1 MPGFDYGNARL
12 RAMKSSLLSRQDME
26 ALADADSL
34 QSLITTLTR
43 TAYSKAIE
51 AAITRASGMDCIA
64 DALHRN
70 LVYTVCKIRKF
81 YDEQAGE
88 QVSFVLRRYDLH
100 NLKTILRGRATYA
113 PTDEIAASLLPLG
126 ELTGGIL
133 DQLTRAPNPRAV
145 IDLLATLRLPF
156 AQPLLVLR
164 AEHPG
169 AETPEME
176 LALDRWHFQEAR
188 KPLGQ
193 TANGSSVLAQAL
205 DLDAD
210 IVNLLTVLRFVHAP
224 AERQMLEQAPH
235 TNRLQ
240 DLLVLPGRVPL
251 ELLVR
256 ASEHEGLPSAVDA
269 LADTPYAAPLRSG
282 LDRYK
287 QSGRLSDFEK
297 QLRLYRLRRMAAF
310 MAQDPLGIGVLLGYL
325 ALKTT
330 EVGNIRWMAQGINLG
345 LKADAVK
352 AELEFV
358 G

>member
-12 RAMKSSLLSRQDME
+12 RAMKSSLLSRQEME

-34 QSLITTLTR
+34 QSLIAALTR
-43 TAYSKAIE
+43 TAYGKAIE
-51 AAITRASGMDCIA
+51 VAITRAGGPECIA

-70 LVYTVCKIRKF
+70 LVDTVCKIRTF
-81 YDEQAGE
+81 YDEQEGE
-88 QVSFVLRRYDLH
+88 QVGFVLRRYDVH

-133 DQLTRAPNPRAV
+133 DQLIRAPNPRAV
-145 IDLLATLRLPF
+145 IDLLATMRLPY

-176 LALDRWHFQEAR
+176 LALDRWYFQEAR
-188 KPLGQ
+188 EQLGK
-193 TANGSSVLAQAL
+193 TANGSNVLAQAL
-205 DLDAD
+205 DLEAD

-224 AERQMLEQAPH
+224 AERQVLEQMLH
-235 TNRLQ
+235 TNTLQ
-240 DLLVLPGRVPL
+240 DLFVLPGRVPL

-256 ASEHEGLPSAVDA
+256 ASEYEGLPSAVDA
-269 LADTPYAAPLRSG
+269 LADTPYAAPLKSG
-282 LDRYK
+282 LDQYR
-287 QSGRLSDFEK
+287 QSARLSDFEK
-297 QLRLYRLRRMAAF
+297 QLQLYRLRRMAGF

-330 EVGNIRWMAQGINLG
+330 EIGNIRWVAQGINLG

-352 AELEFV
+352 AELEFAA
-358 G
+358 